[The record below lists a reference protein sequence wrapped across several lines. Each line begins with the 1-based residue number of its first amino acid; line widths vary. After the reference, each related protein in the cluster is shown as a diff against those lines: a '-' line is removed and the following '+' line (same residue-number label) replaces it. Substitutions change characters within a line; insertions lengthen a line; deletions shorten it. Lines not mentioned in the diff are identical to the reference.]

1 MPVDQQHIRLAWE
14 GRISGCE
21 LGKAVELLSLRG
33 GNDALLEYL
42 RRADALPLHD
52 YVPLVE
58 GTLVERF
65 GRASCRDHLERSE
78 PDDDITYT
86 VLALE
91 LLEEHGKDLTTD
103 DVGRTWLRRLPGGA
117 TFTAERAAY
126 ATLLERASSGF
137 PYGAEPRFDLA
148 ECSDNPYSD
157 WIGAQIRADLY
168 GWVCPGDAT
177 WRRDWRARTRSCH
190 TATTVCTRR
199 FSWRPS
205 GHRFPILNRCQP
217 RSTGR

>member
-42 RRADALPLHD
+42 RRADALPLRD

-168 GWVCPGDAT
+168 GWVCPGDADLAA
-177 WRRDWRARTRSCH
+177 RLARQDAKLSHRDDGVHAAVFVAALGASI
-190 TATTVCTRR
+190 
-199 FSWRPS
+199 
-205 GHRFPILNRCQP
+205 PILNRCQP